1 VIHQTLALLNMGQA
15 IIIAI
20 GVLVSM
26 ILSGQRVVDGEL
38 SVCQHGGVTLLVHVA
53 VIHSLYE

>member
-1 VIHQTLALLNMGQA
+1 MGQA